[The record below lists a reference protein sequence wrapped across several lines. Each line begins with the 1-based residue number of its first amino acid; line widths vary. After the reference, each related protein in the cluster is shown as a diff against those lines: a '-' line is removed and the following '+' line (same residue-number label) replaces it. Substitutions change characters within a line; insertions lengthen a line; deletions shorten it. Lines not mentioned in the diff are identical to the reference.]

1 MHWADVIASEL
12 IEISSSHRIATGIS
26 PSGHIHLG
34 NLREMVTA
42 DAVRR
47 ALIDA
52 GGKAEMIYIADDMD
66 PLRRRY
72 PFLPEKYTEYVGMPL
87 CNIPDP
93 SGCHKSY
100 SEHFLQP
107 FLESL
112 EILGI
117 PVEVKRAS
125 EMYKEGLYESAIK
138 TSLQEKDR
146 IAQIIREVTG
156 RELEED
162 WYPFMPLCESCG
174 RINSTE
180 VTGFD
185 DKWIYYSC
193 KCGNSGKVRYKGGG
207 KLSWRLDW
215 VSRWK
220 ILKITCEPF
229 GKDHAAAGG
238 SYDTGKRLAKEI
250 FDYPPPYPV
259 PYEWI
264 HLKGKGAMKSSKGIV
279 IPVREFIEAIPPE
292 IVRYIIIRVKPERH
306 IDFDPGFGL
315 LEVIDEFEE
324 KIVEK
329 DRSVQL
335 SLVKEVKY
343 SNVPFRHL
351 IVVGQIANWDPEKAL
366 EVLERSGYSRFDA
379 VEDIERRL
387 NYCKVWLEKY
397 APSNLKFEII
407 SGKVELSDQEKIFIE
422 KYSEKLKESMN
433 PEEIHT
439 LVYEVAKEIGI
450 DANKA
455 FKAIYKILVGK
466 EQGPRVGYFIKSL
479 GVEWVKKRFHEA
491 Y

>member
-12 IEISSSHRIATGIS
+12 IEISSYHRIATGIS

-34 NLREMVTA
+34 NLREMITA

-52 GGKAEMIYIADDMD
+52 GGKAEMLYIADDMD

-72 PFLPEKYTEYVGMPL
+72 PFLPEKYTEFVGMPL
-87 CNIPDP
+87 CRIPDP
-93 SGCHKSY
+93 SGCHESY
-100 SEHFLQP
+100 SEHFLLP

-117 PVEVKRAS
+117 PVEVRRAS

-146 IAQIIREVTG
+146 IAQIIHEVTG
-156 RELEED
+156 RDLEED

-174 RINSTE
+174 RINSAT

-185 DKWIYYSC
+185 EKWIYYSC
-193 KCGNSGKVRYKGGG
+193 KCGNSGKVSYKGGG

-215 VSRWK
+215 VARWK

-238 SYDTGKRLAKEI
+238 SYDTGKRLATEI
-250 FDYPPPYPV
+250 FDYSPPYPV

-292 IVRYIIIRVKPERH
+292 IVRYIVIRVKPERH

-324 KIVEK
+324 KIFER

-335 SLVKEVKY
+335 SLVREVEY
-343 SNVPFRHL
+343 SEVPFRHL

-366 EVLERSGYSRFDA
+366 EILERSGYQRNKVA
-379 VEDIERRL
+379 EDVERRL
-387 NYCKVWLEKY
+387 KYCKVWLEKY
-397 APSNLKFEII
+397 APSSLKFELI
-407 SGKVELSDQEKIFIE
+407 SGKVELNEEERRFVE
-422 KYSEKLKESMN
+422 KYSERMKETMSAD
-433 PEEIHT
+433 EIHT
-439 LVYEVAKEIGI
+439 LVYEVAKELGI
-450 DANKA
+450 DASKA

-466 EQGPRVGYFIKSL
+466 EQGPRAGYFIKSL
-479 GVEWVKKRFHEA
+479 GVDWVKKRFHEA